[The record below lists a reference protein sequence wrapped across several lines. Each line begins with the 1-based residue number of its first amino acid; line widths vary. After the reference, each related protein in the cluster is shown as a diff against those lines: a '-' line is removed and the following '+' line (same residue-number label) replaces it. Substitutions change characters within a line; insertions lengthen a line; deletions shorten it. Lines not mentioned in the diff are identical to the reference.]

1 MSIQNTSTKE
11 QIIKEIHLLTSPEM
25 IETSTFI
32 SQIKQENSKFYFK
45 FSSLQDEF
53 LKKKLIFEKN
63 TLKEHIQNWIDYLI
77 YDNINNEEVYFY
89 NISNDF
95 KGFIIF
101 NIPSFFITSNEVAEG
116 LLIGDLFYKNQVRI
130 FKCSLLW
137 YISCWNNKHSS
148 VIEENLLKIRLKDV
162 KIVYESINKE
172 KADLILGKNI
182 GLNEYNK
189 EIQGLKSG
197 GNSSHL
203 ELDKKQ
209 SPQKMSWRKK
219 SDVEINNNIINNTNN
234 NNGITIKGSNNEKN
248 NNNDDKKINNV
259 YSISN
264 NTDNKPKAFNR
275 ARFNSAYEIN
285 NEKERKTLNNNIIYE
300 KDDKERENN
309 NKIKFYLEGKEIK
322 FPEKNNNDK
331 NEKGNITIENIIN
344 YYTNNLSSF
353 NKDLITKNLSQFSN
367 EIYKNGLHF
376 LISEKKNMLLSI
388 NNEDN
393 TQKKGILK
401 RERAF
406 TSYNVEIEKENSGLI
421 KFDYSSKLIIF

>member
-1 MSIQNTSTKE
+1 MSIQNTSTKD

-32 SQIKQENSKFYFK
+32 SQIKQKNSKFYFK
-45 FSSLQDEF
+45 YSTLQDEL

-63 TLKEHIQNWIDYLI
+63 KLKEDIQSWIDYLI

-95 KGFIIF
+95 KGFILF
-101 NIPSFFITSNEVAEG
+101 NVPSFFITSNDVAEG
-116 LLIGDLFYKNQVRI
+116 LLIGDLFQKNQVRI

-137 YISCWNNKHSS
+137 YISCFDNKNSML
-148 VIEENLLKIRLKDV
+148 IEENLLKIRVKDV
-162 KIVYESINKE
+162 KILYESINKDKVE
-172 KADLILGKNI
+172 LILVKKI

-197 GNSSHL
+197 VNSSL
-203 ELDKKQ
+203 DLDKKQ

-219 SDVEINNNIINNTNN
+219 SDVEMSNNIINNTNN
-234 NNGITIKGSNNEKN
+234 SKVITIKSSNNVM

-264 NTDNKPKAFNR
+264 NTDNNKPKAFNR

-300 KDDKERENN
+300 KDDKDKENN
-309 NKIKFYLEGKEIK
+309 NKIKFLLEGKEIRL
-322 FPEKNNNDK
+322 PENNNDN
-331 NEKGNITIENIIN
+331 NEKGSIGIEKIVN
-344 YYTNNLSSF
+344 YYLNNLSSF
-353 NKDLITKNLSQFSN
+353 NNDLITKTLSQFSN
-367 EIYKNGLHF
+367 EFYKNGLNF
-376 LISEKKNMLLSI
+376 LISEKKNTFFSI
-388 NNEDN
+388 ENDDN

-406 TSYNVEIEKENSGLI
+406 TSYNVEIEKENSDLI
-421 KFDYSSKLIIF
+421 KFDYSSKLLCLII